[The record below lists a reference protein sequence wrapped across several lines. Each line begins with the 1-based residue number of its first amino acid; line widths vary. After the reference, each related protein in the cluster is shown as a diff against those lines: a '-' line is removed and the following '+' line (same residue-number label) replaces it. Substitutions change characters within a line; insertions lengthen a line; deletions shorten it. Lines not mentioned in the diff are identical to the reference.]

1 MASMTFT
8 RKVATACGLVVAAL
22 LLLVLLYYTFDLVML
37 VFAAALLAIF
47 LAGLAEVIKPYVK
60 LSDGLCVLLV
70 SVILLAVIG
79 GTIAMLSPSI
89 AEQAQHLRAELLA
102 LVCDGVQ

>member
-1 MASMTFT
+1 
-8 RKVATACGLVVAAL
+8 
-22 LLLVLLYYTFDLVML
+22 YYTFDVVML

-89 AEQAQHLRAELLA
+89 AEQAQHLRAELPKSANSVREYISQYGWGRAMMDQVPTFEELT
-102 LVCDGVQ
+102 QH